1 VRSFTFFLE
10 DKVPL
15 IWNPWGQFEILR
27 ILCFDPARARTFA
40 ELGDEIQ
47 RRDSQYRN
55 LRVYVNKR
63 AKELQ
68 QAEANTTDDEQ
79 LREQLRLKEVDVK
92 GLDEQETAMRQQID
106 RALAKKTALLEKLE
120 KLRLTL
126 EESQREFEGLL
137 STCFSRV

>member
-1 VRSFTFFLE
+1 
-10 DKVPL
+10 
-15 IWNPWGQFEILR
+15 
-27 ILCFDPARARTFA
+27 
-40 ELGDEIQ
+40 
-47 RRDSQYRN
+47 
-55 LRVYVNKR
+55 VNKR